1 MTATEPLSP
10 LVSPWND
17 RDRLVLANV
26 ERCLE
31 GGLTLKRWW
40 ERTDASNGYNERFD
54 LTRAFHQSYTSFGF
68 FDQAEVY
75 GRPMPV
81 MGVVDDMLY
90 DQPKH
95 ASKRTLPA
103 ELREFVLHYFLRI
116 SSFQEPQAT
125 FEAHPKRLGFGYSQ
139 VYYKLRQ
146 SGFIGKFPESQE
158 FAISDLRELGAK
170 YQWIVAKVQLFDFN
184 LALSP
189 WGSQAPEVVVPLNE
203 QSYLVLTADFITN
216 RETSQAGVRAEYGF
230 GYAFLTENGDPGVLA
245 YGPGHFDAA
254 FKLIEFRMLD
264 SGEIRVHMAFAA
276 NRPRRLL
283 NLSLNPVDWGI
294 RMADLMSFG
303 LTSQILGPIKNA
315 VDAVP
320 GDGLSFDPLW
330 AVQNRQWLEK
340 RFLLQHF
347 QQHYRMATGSLLTWR
362 QIPDW
367 LDHAALP
374 DWVRNGVRS

>member
-1 MTATEPLSP
+1 MTATQPLSA
-10 LVSPWND
+10 LSTAWTD
-17 RDRLVLANV
+17 RDRSVVANV
-26 ERCLE
+26 ERCLS
-31 GGLTLKRWW
+31 GGLALRRWW
-40 ERTDASNGYNERFD
+40 ERTDAANSYRERFD

-68 FDQAEVY
+68 FDQTEVH
-75 GRPMPV
+75 GRPLPV

-90 DQPKH
+90 DRPKH
-95 ASKRTLPA
+95 SRRTSPA
-103 ELREFVLHYFLRI
+103 QLREFVLRYFLRI

-158 FAISDLRELGAK
+158 FAISDLREIGVK

-189 WGSQAPEVVVPLNE
+189 WGNQAPEVVVPLHE
-203 QSYLVLTADFITN
+203 QSYLVLTADFMTN
-216 RETSQAGVRAEYGF
+216 REAAQAGVRAEYGF
-230 GYAFLTENGDPGVLA
+230 GYAFLSEKNDPGVLA

-254 FKLIEFRMLD
+254 FKLINFRTLD
-264 SGEIRVHMAFAA
+264 SGEIRIHMAFAA

-283 NLSLNPVDWGI
+283 NVSLNPVDWGI

-303 LTSQILGPIKNA
+303 LTSQILGPIK
-315 VDAVP
+315 DAADSVP
-320 GDGLSFDPLW
+320 GDEFSFDPLF
-330 AVQNRQWLEK
+330 AIQNRQWLEK

-367 LDHAALP
+367 LDDAALP
-374 DWVRNGVRS
+374 DWVREGVQL